1 MCSDM
6 EAVVTSR
13 VVEVMSNDMTVE
25 VMCSSKGEEETLQV
39 VGVMYSSTGV
49 EETLQVV
56 GVRCSDM
63 VVVETF

>member
-25 VMCSSKGEEETLQV
+25 VMCSSKGEETSQV
-39 VGVMYSSTGV
+39 VGEMCSSMA
-49 EETLQVV
+49 
-56 GVRCSDM
+56 R
-63 VVVETF
+63 VET